1 MTASTT
7 PTIAPPYAIRVWS
20 DGQSLYAEI
29 PGGDSGGA
37 PHVLKLAHTEAGLMR
52 ILRLLAQRFTSAPVS
67 ARELAPRV
75 RSGEAESRSAARN
88 VLKLLGMV

>member
-1 MTASTT
+1 MADAT
-7 PTIAPPYAIRVWS
+7 PTIAPPYAIKVWS

-29 PGGDSGGA
+29 PGGDGAA
-37 PHVLKLAHTEAGLMR
+37 PHVLKLAHTEAGLMK